1 MKTTLTTILILI
13 TLSGFTQPLM
23 VGFRKADVIS
33 NMRNSPGYTRT
44 VKALDYLEYERN
56 NRAYGFRFERDSLNL
71 YRGRWICT
79 EFYITVLPDDEQAYL
94 NNMIACNCLTP
105 VDRDLWLW
113 VNDYD
118 TVTVTRIE
126 QDGSVT
132 FVWR

>member
-1 MKTTLTTILILI
+1 MKTTLTTTLILI

-33 NMRNSPGYTRT
+33 NMRNSPGFYRT
-44 VKALDYLEYERN
+44 VRAKDYLEYQRGE
-56 NRAYGFRFERDSLNL
+56 RAYGFRFELDSLNL

-79 EFYITVLPDDEQAYL
+79 EFYVTVLPDDEQAYL
-94 NNMIACNCLTP
+94 NNLIACNCMTP
-105 VDRDLWLW
+105 VDRDRWIW